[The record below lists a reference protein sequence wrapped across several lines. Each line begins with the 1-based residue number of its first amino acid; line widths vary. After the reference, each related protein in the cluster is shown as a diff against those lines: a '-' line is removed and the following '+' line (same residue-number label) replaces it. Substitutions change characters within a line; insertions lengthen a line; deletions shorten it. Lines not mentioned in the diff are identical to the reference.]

1 MGFKVAAVVVDDED
15 DLKIGADLVGG
26 MKAGADIIYRYEA
39 PDVPGSLS
47 VAVTQQG
54 RDYNFVF
61 SVTDPDGISSL
72 TAATVTASD
81 GREADALGDFARSDA
96 NTVAGSDTRR
106 NARWASGTMSVT
118 YVEARSGQARTLTQA
133 WS

>member
-1 MGFKVAAVVVDDED
+1 MPGRIGGKAVAGGYIGGKKVA
-15 DLKIGADLVGG
+15 GALIDGDHVFS
-26 MKAGADIIYRYEA
+26 AAQ
-39 PDVPGSLS
+39 PDSPGTLA
-47 VAVTQQG
+47 VAVTLTG

-61 SVTDPDGISSL
+61 SVTDTDGIRSL

-81 GREADALGDFARSDA
+81 GRQASALADFTRSDA
-96 NTVAGSDTRR
+96 NTFAGTDSRR

-118 YVEARSGQARTLTQA
+118 YVEARTGETRTLSQP